1 MPSPEARPATRL
13 RWLAAKEW
21 RELVASRATLVV
33 ALCVGPLVGHAF
45 ATAVSLYGEAS
56 GAGGG
61 PAALSQGLSPL
72 DGIVVPTFG
81 AYAIAA
87 MLLFPFVG
95 IRAIAAEKETGALSL
110 LVQSRADLGT
120 IIAVKFVVL
129 LAAWI
134 LAWIPGLV
142 ALAMWRAS
150 GGHLYAPEVA
160 TVLAGHALRGTLV
173 IALAFAAAAVTDG
186 AASAAVLTLAVT
198 LGTWALDFIGQV
210 RGGIAMSLAR
220 FTPDSVIRVF
230 EHGELRLDLVLATA
244 ALTLVLL
251 ALTVVWLRPARSL
264 PWRLGASALLVAS
277 AALGVASAVY
287 TRASWDASED
297 RRSSF
302 AVADERMLGTIRE
315 PLYVTAHLAPD
326 DPRLADLERG
336 VLRKLRRTLPSVHI
350 DYAARSATGLFE
362 GPAEHYGEVWY
373 RLGPREAMT
382 RSTTVPIVLET
393 IYGLAGLTPPTPFQG
408 NAYPGYPHVAHIRLV
423 GFLFYGLWPA
433 AVFLTW
439 FTHRRHPKLLGKQT
453 SKTSGKRKRLETTDL
468 ADRS

>member
-1 MPSPEARPATRL
+1 MPSPNAGAAARA

-21 RELVASRATLVV
+21 RELITSRATLVF
-33 ALCVGPLVGHAF
+33 ALCMGPLVGHAF

-61 PAALSQGLSPL
+61 PAALAQGLSPL

-87 MLLFPFVG
+87 MLLFPFVA
-95 IRAIAAEKETGALSL
+95 IRAVAAEKESGALQL
-110 LVQSRADLGT
+110 LVQTRASLGT
-120 IIAVKFVVL
+120 MIAVKFGIL

-134 LAWIPGLV
+134 LAWVPGLV

-150 GGHLYAPEVA
+150 GGHLYGPEVA
-160 TVLAGHALRGTLV
+160 TVLAGHALRGALV
-173 IALAFAAAAVTDG
+173 IALGCAAAALTDG

-210 RGGIAMSLAR
+210 RGGVAISLAR

-264 PWRLGASALLVAS
+264 SWRLGASGALVIA
-277 AALGVASAVY
+277 AALGCTSAVRA
-287 TRASWDASED
+287 RASWDASED

-302 AVADERMLGTIRE
+302 AVADEAMLGKIGT
-315 PLYVTAHLAPD
+315 PLHVTAHLAPD

-336 VLRKLRRTLPSVHI
+336 VLRKLRRTMPSVHV
-350 DYAARSATGLFE
+350 DYAARGATGLFE
-362 GPAEHYGEVWY
+362 GSAEHYGEVWY
-373 RLGPREAMT
+373 RLGEKQVMT

-393 IYGLAGLTPPTPFQG
+393 IYGLAGLTPPTAPEG
-408 NAYPGYPHVAHIRLV
+408 DAYPGYPHVANIRLT
-423 GFLFYGLWPA
+423 GLIFYGLWPA
-433 AVFLTW
+433 AVLLVW
-439 FTHRRHPKLLGKQT
+439 FTSRRHPKRLGK
-453 SKTSGKRKRLETTDL
+453 RERPETADL
-468 ADRS
+468 SDRS